1 MSFTA
6 LLLANT
12 RMQLR
17 NRSSLFW
24 HFAFPLL
31 FMVLFGLIF
40 GRGGQGTLNIGLVAG
55 ESLWEEHFRTAVA
68 QVEGINLS
76 SGEQA
81 PLLEEL
87 TDGNLQLVVAFGR
100 SADGQMTEVELF
112 YDPGEMPAG
121 STALAMVRGTLDG
134 IARVVQQ
141 VPPLFSVKETG
152 VAAEGLTFM
161 SFLLP
166 GVIGMSVMFSSLFG
180 TAYPLVMEREKG
192 ILRQIKL
199 TPVKT
204 AVFLGAKAAGMT
216 IIAFLQAAI
225 IIATGVLLFDVII
238 KGSLAAAAPVVL
250 LGALMM
256 VALGL
261 VVSGTAKRLESVD
274 SIANVIAMPM
284 MFLAGTFF
292 PIDTAPGWL
301 RSAAAVLPLTY
312 FNSALRDVLI
322 RGEMLSGILPPLGAM
337 ALWTLVFVAL
347 AAHLFRWEAARN
359 QNGRSRTAAQSK

>member
-1 MSFTA
+1 MAFTA
-6 LLLANT
+6 LLLANI

-40 GRGGQGTLNIGLVAG
+40 GRGQGTLNIGLVAG
-55 ESLWEEHFRTAVA
+55 GSVWEAPFQAALAE
-68 QVEGINLS
+68 VEGVKLTT
-76 SGEQA
+76 GE
-81 PLLEEL
+81 PGMLTEEL
-87 TDGNLQLVVAFGR
+87 KDGNLHVVVAFGR
-100 SADGQMTEVELF
+100 PAAGQPVEVELF
-112 YDPGEMPAG
+112 YDPGEMLASG
-121 STALAMVRGTLDG
+121 TALAMVKGILDG
-134 IARVVQQ
+134 IARMAQE
-141 VPPLFSVKETG
+141 VPPLFAFRETG
-152 VAAEGLTFM
+152 VAAEGLTYM

-204 AVFLGAKAAGMT
+204 AVFLGAKSVGMT
-216 IIAFLQAAI
+216 IIAFMQAAI
-225 IIATGVLLFDVII
+225 IIVTGVLLFDVQI
-238 KGSLAAAAPVVL
+238 KGSLLAAALVVL
-250 LGALMM
+250 LGSLMM

-261 VVSGTAKRLESVD
+261 VVSGTARRLESVD

-292 PIDTAPGWL
+292 PIDAAPGWL
-301 RSAAAVLPLTY
+301 QSAASVLPLTY
-312 FNSALRDVLI
+312 FNSALRDVLV
-322 RGEMLSGILPPLGAM
+322 RGEMQSGVLLPVGAM
-337 ALWTLVFVAL
+337 AFWTFAFITL
-347 AAHLFRWEAARN
+347 AAYLFRWEAAKN
-359 QNGRSRTAAQSK
+359 QNGKAKKQQNMN

>member
-1 MSFTA
+1 MAFTA

-40 GRGGQGTLNIGLVAG
+40 GRGQGTLNVGLVTG
-55 ESLWEEHFRTAVA
+55 GSVWEAPFQAA
-68 QVEGINLS
+68 LANVEGVKLTT
-76 SGEQA
+76 GETGK
-81 PLLEEL
+81 LKEEL
-87 TDGNLQLVVAFGR
+87 KDGRLHVVVAFDLP
-100 SADGQMTEVELF
+100 AAGQPVEVELF
-112 YDPGEMPAG
+112 YDPGEMLAG
-121 STALAMVRGTLDG
+121 GTALTMVKGILDG
-134 IARVVQQ
+134 IARTAQD
-141 VPPLFSVKETG
+141 VPPLFSFRETG
-152 VAAEGLTFM
+152 VAAQGLTYM

-204 AVFLGAKAAGMT
+204 AVFLGAKSVGMT
-216 IIAFLQAAI
+216 IIAFMQAAI
-225 IIATGVLLFDVII
+225 IIVTGVLLFEVQI
-238 KGSLAAAAPVVL
+238 KGSLPAAALVVL
-250 LGALMM
+250 QGSLMM

-261 VVSGTAKRLESVD
+261 VVSGTARRMESVD

-292 PIDTAPGWL
+292 PIDAAPGWL
-301 RSAAAVLPLTY
+301 QSAAAVLPLTY
-312 FNSALRDVLI
+312 FNSALRDVLV
-322 RGEMLSGILPPLGAM
+322 RGEILSGVLPRLGAM
-337 ALWTLVFVAL
+337 ALWTLAFIVL
-347 AAHLFRWEAARN
+347 AAYLFRWEAAKN
-359 QNGRSRTAAQSK
+359 QNGKAKRATQA

>member
-1 MSFTA
+1 MAFAA

-12 RMQLR
+12 RLQLR

-24 HFAFPLL
+24 HFAFPML

-40 GRGGQGTLNIGLVAG
+40 GRGDQGTLNIGVVAG
-55 ESLWEEHFRTAVA
+55 GSLWEEPFEAA
-68 QVEGINLS
+68 LAEAEGITLS
-76 SGEQA
+76 KGEQGA
-81 PLLEEL
+81 LLDEL
-87 TDGNLQLVVAFGR
+87 KDGKVHVVVAFGQT
-100 SADGQMTEVELF
+100 AAGYEQMVDVELF
-112 YDPGEMPAG
+112 YDPGEMLAG
-121 STALAMVRGTLDG
+121 GTALAMVRGTLDG
-134 IARVVQQ
+134 ITRVVRD
-141 VPPLFSVKETG
+141 VPPLFSVRETG

-180 TAYPLVMEREKG
+180 TAFPLVMEREKG

-204 AVFLGAKAAGMT
+204 AVFLGAKSVGMT

-225 IIATGVLLFDVII
+225 IIVTGVLLFEVKI
-238 KGSLAAAAPVVL
+238 KGSLLAAALVVL
-250 LGALMM
+250 LGSLMM

-261 VVSGTAKRLESVD
+261 VVAGTAKRLESVD

-292 PIDTAPGWL
+292 PIDMAPGWL
-301 RSAAAVLPLTY
+301 RSVAAFLPLTY
-312 FNSALRDVLI
+312 LNNALRDVLV
-322 RGEMLSGILPPLGAM
+322 RGRVLADVLPSLGVM
-337 ALWTLVFVAL
+337 VLWVLLFIAL
-347 AAHLFRWEAARN
+347 AAYLFRWEAARN
-359 QNGRSRTAAQSK
+359 QNGRMARNNA

>member
-1 MSFTA
+1 MTFTA

-24 HFAFPLL
+24 HFAFPLI

-40 GRGGQGTLNIGLVAG
+40 GRGQGTLNIGLVAAD
-55 ESLWEEHFRTAVA
+55 SAWEEHFRTAMS
-68 QVEGINLS
+68 QVEGVNLS
-76 SGEQA
+76 AGEENI
-81 PLLEEL
+81 LLEEL
-87 TDGNLQLVVAFGR
+87 KDGKLHVVVAFGR
-100 SADGQMTEVELF
+100 SAAGQITEVELF
-112 YDPGEMPAG
+112 YDPGEMLAG
-121 STALAMVRGTLDG
+121 STALAMVKG
-134 IARVVQQ
+134 ILEGMARVVQQ
-141 VPPLFSVKETG
+141 VPPLFSIKETG

-204 AVFLGAKAAGMT
+204 TVFLGAKAVAMT

-225 IIATGVLLFDVII
+225 IIAAGVLLFDVTI
-238 KGSLAAAAPVVL
+238 KGSLVAAALVVL
-250 LGALMM
+250 LGSLMM
-256 VALGL
+256 VGLGL
-261 VVSGTAKRLESVD
+261 VVSGTARRMESVD

-301 RSAAAVLPLTY
+301 QSTAAVLPLTY
-312 FNSALRDVLI
+312 FNNALRGVLI
-322 RGEMLSGILPPLGAM
+322 KGEILTGVLVPLGAM
-337 ALWTLVFVAL
+337 VLWTLVFVAL

-359 QNGRSRTAAQSK
+359 QNGRPRSAA

>member
-1 MSFTA
+1 MTFTA
-6 LLLANT
+6 LILANT

-31 FMVLFGLIF
+31 FMVLFGLIS
-40 GRGGQGTLNIGLVAG
+40 GRGQGTLNIGLVSTGSA
-55 ESLWEEHFRTAVA
+55 WEEHFRSALS
-68 QVEGINLS
+68 QVEGVNFTA
-76 SGEQA
+76 GEQNL
-81 PLLEEL
+81 LLEEL
-87 TDGNLQLVVAFGR
+87 KDGKLHVVAAFGP
-100 SADGQMTEVELF
+100 SAAGQMVEVELF
-112 YDPGEMPAG
+112 YDPGEMLAG
-121 STALAMVRGTLDG
+121 STALAMAKGTLDG

-141 VPPLFSVKETG
+141 VPPLFSIKETG

-166 GVIGMSVMFSSLFG
+166 GVIGMSVMFSALFG

-199 TPVKT
+199 TSVKT
-204 AVFLGAKAAGMT
+204 VVFLSAKAVGMT
-216 IIAFLQAAI
+216 IIAFLQAGI
-225 IIATGVLLFDVII
+225 IITIGVLLFDVRI
-238 KGSLAAAAPVVL
+238 KGSLAAAALVVL

-261 VVSGTAKRLESVD
+261 VVSGTARRMESVD

-292 PIDTAPGWL
+292 PIETAPGWL
-301 RSAAAVLPLTY
+301 QSAAAVLPLTY
-312 FNSALRDVLI
+312 FNNALREVLV
-322 RGEMLSGILPPLGAM
+322 RGEMLSGILSPLGAM
-337 ALWTLVFVAL
+337 ALWTILFVAL
-347 AAHLFRWEAARN
+347 AAHLFRWEAAKN
-359 QNGRSRTAAQSK
+359 QNGSHKQAAQQPR